1 MIVAKAVLKITS
13 RQSPVTSH
21 QSLAYLCTRESE
33 FHSEQAYSIEDT
45 EDGDAGICEDGDPH
59 IGIA

>member
-13 RQSPVTSH
+13 RQLPVT
-21 QSLAYLCTRESE
+21 AYLCTHESE
-33 FHSEQAYSIEDT
+33 FHSKQSNGIEDT

>member
-1 MIVAKAVLKITS
+1 MIVATAVLKIA
-13 RQSPVTSH
+13 SH
-21 QSLAYLCTRESE
+21 QSLAYLCTHESE
-33 FHSEQAYSIEDT
+33 FHSKQAYSIEDT